1 MNPLVLAS
9 RNRKK
14 IAEVKDLLGGIPL
27 LSLDDI
33 GYVGDIVEDG
43 TSFAENAVI
52 KAAVPARMGYVG
64 IADDSGLCV
73 DALGG
78 APGIYSARYAG
89 EEATDAL
96 NNKKLLEDLFAVLED
111 QRNGAFVCTMAY
123 ACPANRMPDALR
135 TELIEHGAVFHDVF
149 ASVKA
154 GMPVAAFTVEGK
166 CCGRVLRTPAGDGG
180 FGYDPL
186 FYIPAYEK
194 TFAQLTADEKNAVSH
209 RGIAMEA
216 FAVLLQIIQNWE
228 K

>member
-1 MNPLVLAS
+1 MTKMVLAS
-9 RNRKK
+9 RNKKK

-33 GYVGDIVEDG
+33 GYTGEIVEDG

-52 KAAVPARMGYVG
+52 KATVPAAMGYVG

-73 DALGG
+73 DALSG

-89 EEATDAL
+89 EGATDAL
-96 NNKKLLEDLFAVLED
+96 NNKKLLEDLFDISED
-111 QRNGAFVCTMAY
+111 QRGSAFVCTMAY

-135 TELIEHGAVFHDVF
+135 TELTEHGAVFYDAF
-149 ASVKA
+149 ASAKA
-154 GMPVAAFTVEGK
+154 GMPIAAFTVEGK
-166 CCGRVLRTPAGDGG
+166 CCGRILRAPAGDGG

-186 FYIPAYEK
+186 FYVPAYKK

-216 FAVLLQIIQNWE
+216 FAALLQIIQNWE